1 MPEVRWAVTSRYKGY
16 MGAMLDIDLTTGR
29 VGEYPVSDADRE
41 LFLGGRYLSTKI
53 LWDALKPGV
62 DPLSPDNILVV
73 MTSPL
78 TGSGGPC
85 TSRYDI
91 SAKSPQTG
99 AIGHSNSGGNFGMNL
114 KRAGWDG
121 AVIRGRAAEPVY
133 IDIRDDTV
141 SIKSAANIW
150 GMDTQESQKA
160 MLGDDK
166 KGGSMAIG
174 PAGEHLVKF
183 AAVVSQERCHGRTGM
198 GAVMGSK
205 NLKGMVA
212 RGTKSVPIHDP
223 EHFKATIKK
232 WIKMLQKHP
241 ATGDIAP
248 RLGTAFSLIPLSV
261 RNTLPTKNFSTGTF
275 DKAYN
280 ISGEHLAEKYLVK
293 NFGCISCPIRCGRV
307 VEINGHEVKGPEYE
321 ILALMGSNLLID
333 DLDAII
339 HWNYEIDLL
348 GMDTIST
355 GTILGFA
362 AELNE
367 KGLWKN
373 GLAWGDKKAFSKA
386 IRAIADRTGIGND
399 LAEGVRFL
407 SKKYGGEE
415 FAPHVKGLEIPAY
428 EPRGTVA
435 QALGYATSSRGACH
449 LDAGY
454 EVYTEVT
461 GPVTMNQHKYRG
473 KPPWTILSQNLMA
486 VISAGGNCL
495 FTGWTFV
502 PGPAFK
508 LPGKPLLSKIVNF
521 LFGNIGWI
529 FALTLKLPPWLLRV
543 HFPFLLPHSKA
554 LKEATGMHMDFGT
567 WARIGDRGYNMER
580 LFNLREGINREH
592 DTLAKRFTDEPLL
605 PNNKKSVV
613 RLDKMLPKYYR
624 LRGWDKNG
632 VPKKKTLK
640 KLNLDFVD
648 LPGVQKV

>member
-1 MPEVRWAVTSRYKGY
+1 MATRYKGY
-16 MGAMLDIDLTTGR
+16 MGKMMDVNLATGK
-29 VGEYPVSDADRE
+29 VGEYPVTDTDRE

-53 LWDALKPGV
+53 LWDVLKPGV
-62 DPLSPDNILVV
+62 DPLSEDNALVV

-78 TGSGGPC
+78 TGSGAPC

-91 SAKSPQTG
+91 SSKSPQTG
-99 AIGHSNSGGNFGMNL
+99 AIGHSNSGGNFGMSL

-121 AVIRGRAAEPVY
+121 IVVRGRAKKPVY
-133 IDIRDDTV
+133 IEIEDEKV
-141 SIKSAANIW
+141 AIKDAGKIW

-160 MLGDDK
+160 MLGNRG

-212 RGTKSVPIHDP
+212 RGTKPVPIDNP
-223 EHFKATIKK
+223 EKFKETIKK
-232 WIKMLQKHP
+232 WIKMLQNHP
-241 ATGDIAP
+241 ATGDITP
-248 RLGTAFSLIPLSV
+248 RLGTAFSLMPLSL

-280 ISGEHLAEKYLVK
+280 ISGERLADEFLVK
-293 NFGCISCPIRCGRV
+293 TFGCISCPIRCGRV
-307 VEINGHEVKGPEYE
+307 VNIKGHEVKGPEYE
-321 ILALMGSNLLID
+321 VLCLMGSNLLID
-333 DLDAII
+333 DLEAII
-339 HWNYEIDLL
+339 NWNYEIDLL

-373 GLAWGDKKAFSKA
+373 GLMFGKKETFSKV
-386 IRAIADRTGIGND
+386 IRDIAYRKGIGKD

-407 SKKYGGEE
+407 SKKYGGED

-428 EPRGTVA
+428 EPRGTVS
-435 QALGYATSSRGACH
+435 QALGYATASRGACH

-454 EVYTEVT
+454 EVYMEVT
-461 GPVTMNQHKYRG
+461 GPLTMDQFQYRG
-473 KPPWTILSQNLMA
+473 KPPWTILTQNLMA

-502 PGPAFK
+502 PKPAYK
-508 LPGKPLLSKIVNF
+508 VPGSLILSKIF
-521 LFGNIGWI
+521 TKIMSNIGWLI
-529 FALTLKLPPWLLRV
+529 TAILKTPPWLLKI
-543 HFPFLLPHSKA
+543 HLPFLLPHSKA
-554 LKEATGMHMDFGT
+554 LYEATGMNIHFGS
-567 WARIGDRGYNMER
+567 WARVGERGYNLEKM
-580 LFNLREGINREH
+580 FNLREGINKTH
-592 DTLAKRFTDEPLL
+592 DKLASRFTDVPLIAG
-605 PNNKKSVV
+605 NKKSVV
-613 RLDKMLPKYYR
+613 RMDKMLPKYYKI
-624 LRGWDKNG
+624 RGWDKDG
-632 VPKKKTLK
+632 IPKKATLK
-640 KLNLDFVD
+640 KLKLDFVD
-648 LPGVQKV
+648 LALIRN